1 MVRHQNGYLLRL
13 VYHKFHLWITFFLL
27 IYINSQPYVDDT
39 SLFSALHESN
49 ISANELICKKKCEL
63 AYGWKMSFNPD
74 LNRRAQEVIFSRKLN
89 KLYHLK
95 NVFNSAP
102 VAWAD
107 WQKHWEKY
115 LDKAPDFN
123 LHIKKKYPR
132 QWREQMSFWNSA
144 KLFPGINLI
153 QYINHL
159 WDLS

>member
-49 ISANELICKKKCEL
+49 ISANELICKKNVNGLIDEK
-63 AYGWKMSFNPD
+63 SFNPD
-74 LNRRAQEVIFSRKLN
+74 LNKRAQEVIFSRKLN

-102 VAWAD
+102 VIWAD
-107 WQKHWEKY
+107 
-115 LDKAPDFN
+115 
-123 LHIKKKYPR
+123 
-132 QWREQMSFWNSA
+132 
-144 KLFPGINLI
+144 
-153 QYINHL
+153 
-159 WDLS
+159 

>member
-49 ISANELICKKKCEL
+49 ISANELICKKNVNGLIDEK
-63 AYGWKMSFNPD
+63 SFNPD
-74 LNRRAQEVIFSRKLN
+74 LNKRAQEVIFSRKLN

-102 VAWAD
+102 VIWAD

-123 LHIKKKYPR
+123 LHIKKKISKA
-132 QWREQMSFWNSA
+132 MKGIGVIL
-144 KLFPGINLI
+144 KLSKTFPW
-153 QYINHL
+153 H
-159 WDLS
+159 

>member
-27 IYINSQPYVDDT
+27 IYINSQPYVDGT

-49 ISANELICKKKCEL
+49 ISANELICKKKCEW

-123 LHIKKKYPR
+123 LHIKKKISKA
-132 QWREQMSFWNSA
+132 MKGIGVIL
-144 KLFPGINLI
+144 KLSKTFPW
-153 QYINHL
+153 H
-159 WDLS
+159 

>member
-27 IYINSQPYVDDT
+27 IHINSQPSVDDT

-49 ISANELICKKKCEL
+49 ISANELICKKKYEW

-74 LNRRAQEVIFSRKLN
+74 LNKRAQEVVFSRKLN

-102 VAWAD
+102 VVWTD

-115 LDKAPDFN
+115 LDKAPEFN
-123 LHIKKKYPR
+123 FHIKKKISKA
-132 QWREQMSFWNSA
+132 MKGIGVIL
-144 KLFPGINLI
+144 KLSKTFPW
-153 QYINHL
+153 H
-159 WDLS
+159 